1 MGNPFCENSSDLL
14 VLDTRD
20 VADKT
25 VADGIHTIENI
36 GQKRYDAY
44 VRERLIYQVRPI
56 SDPIK
61 RNNIPLFTTTPRGV
75 KSVSQQQVSSLKND
89 CSLFSRLYVAS
100 QIRNGDLDEFF
111 QHENQSYP
119 PALSKMGSIRTGAK
133 SDLVDCLEDLA
144 AAHPSGNTP
153 AVQAVIIDGTS
164 AVNMLKPGPATKT
177 SHDFANQHLP
187 YIKSHLQHSNRVDI
201 IWDRYFPDSLKT
213 ETRLKRGKGVRRRVE
228 PATRVPG
235 NWYEFPHLKENKEE
249 LFALLAQMVTNN
261 PLIND
266 PEHIP

>member
-20 VADKT
+20 AADKT

-61 RNNIPLFTTTPRGV
+61 RNHISLFTTTPRGV

-100 QIRNGDLDEFF
+100 QIRNGDLDDFF
-111 QHENQSYP
+111 QHENLSYP

-133 SDLVDCLEDLA
+133 SDLVD
-144 AAHPSGNTP
+144 TP
-153 AVQAVIIDGTS
+153 AVQAVIIDGAS

-177 SHDFANQHLP
+177 FLDFANQHLP

-201 IWDRYFPDSLKT
+201 IRDRYFPDSLKT
-213 ETRLKRGKGVRRRVE
+213 ETRLKRGKGVRCRVE

-235 NWYEFPHLKENKEE
+235 NWYEFPRLKEKVVRFTCSNGDK
-249 LFALLAQMVTNN
+249 
-261 PLIND
+261 
-266 PEHIP
+266 